1 MEESFDPRVK
11 RMELQDKDP
20 YQMEDMN
27 HWQTYEVFHQ
37 KKRGENHVHV
47 GTVHASDN
55 DMALILAKEQYARRQ
70 ECVNIWVVKSADIS
84 ALPIM
89 DSDMFST
96 IPEKTHREP
105 GPYIVR
111 DKIEAFKAKQK

>member
-1 MEESFDPRVK
+1 MEI
-11 RMELQDKDP
+11 QDNEP
-20 YQMEDMN
+20 YKLEEMN

-37 KKRGENHVHV
+37 TKRGESHVHV
-47 GTVHASDN
+47 GTVHASDS

-70 ECVNIWVVKSADIS
+70 ECVNIWVVRSADIT
-84 ALPIM
+84 ALPIS
-89 DSDMFST
+89 DSDMFNT

-111 DKIEAFKAKQK
+111 DKIEAYKAKQ